1 MKEKVFS
8 IISQIMDVPV
18 SDIHESSSA
27 KTIENWDSLQHMN
40 LIFALE
46 EAFDMKFLDEDIMGM
61 ACVQDIL
68 DILEKSS
75 KVSADS

>member
-1 MKEKVFS
+1 MKEKAFD

-18 SDIHESSSA
+18 SEIHENSSA

-46 EAFDMKFLDEDIMGM
+46 EAFDMKFLDEEIMGM
-61 ACVQDIL
+61 ACVKDIL
-68 DILEKSS
+68 DILERTTKLQA
-75 KVSADS
+75 K

>member
-1 MKEKVFS
+1 MREKVFN

-18 SDIHESSSA
+18 SEINEQSSA

-46 EAFDMKFLDEDIMGM
+46 EAFDMKFLDEEIMGM
-61 ACVQDIL
+61 ACVKDLL
-68 DILEKSS
+68 DILEKNS
-75 KVSADS
+75 KIQTR

>member
-1 MKEKVFS
+1 MREKAFA

-18 SDIHESSSA
+18 SEINENSSA

-46 EAFDMKFLDEDIMGM
+46 EAFNMKFLDEEIMGM
-61 ACVQDIL
+61 ARVKDLL
-68 DILEKSS
+68 DILER
-75 KVSADS
+75 SANAQAK